1 MFQSPTIIPEQLE
14 AAPTESIYKTDTQGL
29 NLQNRDILKKYQN
42 NAHLALSFLGIENQ
56 ASIDKYMPIRIMG
69 YDAGTYKQQLK
80 DKTKPIIPAIT
91 IVLNMA
97 DQKWNAAKSLH
108 ELLSIDKQLAGYV
121 QDYKIHVFDITFLD
135 DKIINSFTSDF
146 KEVAKFFKKKR
157 LGLNPLDSRNKLS
170 HPREIMEFISVF
182 TQDTRYS
189 DSIQYLENLEK
200 GGGAATMCAV
210 ADALISEGI
219 RKGRLEGKL
228 EGKIELLYELGY
240 SIEEICQK
248 LDVPEG
254 QVKNVLHL

>member
-1 MFQSPTIIPEQLE
+1 MRSTWLPKAILQNLLPKHIIESQKHRIPYGETCYGKKDLISKKLEDYNDVFADIYNTLLFQSPT
-14 AAPTESIYKTDTQGL
+14 
-29 NLQNRDILKKYQN
+29 
-42 NAHLALSFLGIENQ
+42 
-56 ASIDKYMPIRIMG
+56 
-69 YDAGTYKQQLK
+69 
-80 DKTKPIIPAIT
+80 IIPAIT

-189 DSIQYLENLEK
+189 DSVQYLENLEK